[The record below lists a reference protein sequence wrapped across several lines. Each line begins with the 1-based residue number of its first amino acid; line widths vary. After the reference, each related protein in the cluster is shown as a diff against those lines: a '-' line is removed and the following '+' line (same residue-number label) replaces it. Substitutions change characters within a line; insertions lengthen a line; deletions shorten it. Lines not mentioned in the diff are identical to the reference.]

1 MSEILVQMLPM
12 LVVAGLIAAWLAEA
26 TSRAG
31 GYGFIPDMLLGLT
44 GSMIAGAVL
53 WGVTARDPAMTTM
66 LVVGSAGAAL
76 LIVGQRA
83 FWRSATT
90 RHAEMT

>member
-12 LVVAGLIAAWLAEA
+12 LVLAGLIAAWLAEA
-26 TSRAG
+26 ISRAG

-53 WGVTARDPAMTTM
+53 WAVTARDPAMTTM
-66 LVVGSAGAAL
+66 LLVGSAGAVL
-76 LIVGQRA
+76 VVVGQRA
-83 FWRSATT
+83 LWRSVPLATQS
-90 RHAEMT
+90 